1 MDDQVLRARERNARA
16 AEIDEDRSVDRLS
29 FVVGG
34 GEDEV
39 DAEASGPMTRRV
51 DEGLLGEAQRIL
63 WKGLQ
68 TETSSQRVRGRG
80 H

>member
-39 DAEASGPMTRRV
+39 DAEVSGPMTRRV
-51 DEGLLGEAQRIL
+51 DERLLGEAQRIL